1 MHLHSLWTKYT
12 VAAIPGSFVVT
23 MLVTPLYC
31 WLAPKFGFSPEY
43 EGDFVPTLWSNAV
56 FYLTLL
62 LLPVVC
68 LVRDYVWK

>member
-1 MHLHSLWTKYT
+1 
-12 VAAIPGSFVVT
+12 